1 MPEEESVNL
10 FRLNTI
16 KEGDKMPCF
25 IILLCLCLFPFS
37 TARCEEQA
45 VVESLNASMLTI
57 WGGNKDESLSSTYH
71 TSNGDIVLLAANPTA
86 HWVRLLF
93 LRARRAGHAMAGYCG
108 FPTWEN

>member
-37 TARCEEQA
+37 TAQCEGQT
-45 VVESLNASMLTI
+45 VVESLDASILTI
-57 WGGNKDESLSSTYH
+57 WGGNGDESLSSTYH
-71 TSNGDIVLLAANPTA
+71 TSNGDIVLLAQTDSTLGTPALSSRTA
-86 HWVRLLF
+86 GGTRDGWI
-93 LRARRAGHAMAGYCG
+93 LRVSNMG
-108 FPTWEN
+108 N

>member
-57 WGGNKDESLSSTYH
+57 WDRGRIPIFDLSYFQ
-71 TSNGDIVLLAANPTA
+71 
-86 HWVRLLF
+86 W
-93 LRARRAGHAMAGYCG
+93 
-108 FPTWEN
+108 

>member
-37 TARCEEQA
+37 TVRCEEQT
-45 VVESLNASMLTI
+45 VVESLDASILTI
-57 WGGNKDESLSSTYH
+57 WGAETGM
-71 TSNGDIVLLAANPTA
+71 NPYLQSIARPTFCSRLPETFFSRITFIRKCLPISRRITA
-86 HWVRLLF
+86 TR
-93 LRARRAGHAMAGYCG
+93 
-108 FPTWEN
+108 